1 MRGFGPSSFGAQ
13 MKFRREPSNPVKVS
27 DRIDFSCADP
37 ILVRRMFSSRVLKE
51 LANGRLPAELSA
63 VLEALRV
70 ERQLVNSSTLSS
82 IYEQAFKFCLKHQ
95 RVEYFYKNAV
105 VQKLVLGRSSLKV
118 TAAYLEVRI
127 AEAKLDVLLARD
139 HTSAYEIKTDFDE
152 LVRLPSQLSAYQ
164 RACRR
169 VSVVTSDRYAS
180 AVERLSGREC
190 GIYVLTDRYQLRT
203 IRAPEKLDSSLVHA
217 DMLALLRRKELI
229 ELLRATG
236 RDGEAIPNT
245 RLFQEA
251 LVASSGIDP
260 VDLNSFVASR
270 LLERSTAKRCLV
282 AALPVSLAASALA
295 QDLTRAQI
303 ARLTGLFEMDV
314 TGGIQNELSPVL
326 SG

>member
-1 MRGFGPSSFGAQ
+1 
-13 MKFRREPSNPVKVS
+13 MKVKREPSNPGQVG

-51 LANGRLPAELSA
+51 LANGRLSAELSA
-63 VLEALRV
+63 VLGALRMDG
-70 ERQLVNSSTLSS
+70 QLADSPTLSN

-105 VQKLVLGRSSLKV
+105 VQKMVLGRSSLKV

-139 HTSAYEIKTDFDE
+139 YTSAYEIKTDYDE

-164 RACRR
+164 RACRS

-180 AVERLSGREC
+180 SVERLSNREV
-190 GIYVLTDRYQLRT
+190 GVYVLTDRYQLRT
-203 IRAPEKLDSSLVHA
+203 VRPPENLDGSLVHA

-229 ELLRATG
+229 ELLRAYG
-236 RDGEAIPNT
+236 QDGEKIPNT
-245 RLFQEA
+245 RLYQEA
-251 LVASSGIDP
+251 LFASSEIDP

-270 LLERSTAKRCLV
+270 LLERSAAKRRLV
-282 AALPVSLAASALA
+282 AGLPISLAASALA

-303 ARLTGLFEMDV
+303 ARLIGLFEMDV
-314 TGGIQNELSPVL
+314 TGGLQNELSPVL

>member
-1 MRGFGPSSFGAQ
+1 
-13 MKFRREPSNPVKVS
+13 MKVKREPSNPVQVG

-51 LANGRLPAELSA
+51 LANGRLSAELSA
-63 VLEALRV
+63 VLGALRIDG
-70 ERQLVNSSTLSS
+70 QLADSPTLSS

-105 VQKLVLGRSSLKV
+105 VQKMVLGRSSLKV

-127 AEAKLDVLLARD
+127 AEAKLDVLLARG
-139 HTSAYEIKTDFDE
+139 HTSAYEIKTDYDE

-164 RACRR
+164 RACRC

-180 AVERLSGREC
+180 SVERLSGRDV

-203 IRAPEKLDSSLVHA
+203 VRPPEKLDASLVHA

-229 ELLRATG
+229 ELLRAYG
-236 RDGEAIPNT
+236 RDGEKIPNT
-245 RLFQEA
+245 RLYQEA
-251 LVASSGIDP
+251 LFVSSEIDP

-270 LLERSTAKRCLV
+270 LLERSAAKRRLV
-282 AALPVSLAASALA
+282 AGLPISLAASALA

-303 ARLTGLFEMDV
+303 ARLIGLFEMDV
-314 TGGIQNELSPVL
+314 TGGLQNELSPVL